1 MEELTLLETIEW
13 SQDPLEICA
22 GQPVIP
28 VTNFEELALEV
39 QAFKEVTMSS
49 DDILIWFKDQS
60 KRFSGCGGNNADAT
74 WAVLRRNPKTGWQY
88 VIDKI
93 TQ

>member
-1 MEELTLLETIEW
+1 MEPLTLIQTIEW

-22 GQPVIP
+22 GQPIIP
-28 VTNFEELALEV
+28 AINFTELALELIL
-39 QAFKEVTMSS
+39 FPEVTMTA
-49 DDILIWFKDQS
+49 DEIVAWFKEQS
-60 KRFSGCGGNNADAT
+60 KRFTACGGNNAERY
-74 WAVLRRNPKTGWQY
+74 AVLRKNPKSGWQY